1 MDPMVLA
8 AQKWVNAEYAGR
20 SGYVSCPETGITGW
34 SVMFSLTRALQIE
47 LGDPAPDGVFGSGT
61 ITRMNAFGPIKG
73 QTSNENLRTI
83 VQSALYCKG
92 YSGGGIDGIWGPST
106 TAGIQQMLMH
116 MGLATTPVEI
126 ATKIMKSLLTMDAY
140 VCIWNGLESVR
151 SAQQWLN
158 ATYLARR
165 DFQVLPCDGLFSR
178 NVQKGILFA
187 LQYSLGMA
195 DGTANGVFGPAT
207 KAGLKQHSLAEGNS
221 DAGSQHFV
229 RLFKTLLLCNR
240 QLGVDWA
247 STTYTAATRAVTRT
261 FQTFC
266 ELDKTG
272 EGNYQTWCSLLVSTG
287 DPERPASGS
296 DCMTPL
302 NSDRA
307 AALTDAGYKIVG
319 RYIAGGANKRMTPFE
334 AITVLQQGLRFFPI
348 FQEWN
353 NGPTYFTYEIGRR
366 QATDAIANADD
377 LGIPRGSTI
386 YFPCDWDPTTEDINT
401 VVLPYYRG
409 VRDVMAEA
417 GKPFAVGVYG
427 TRNTC
432 QIVSDAGLARTS
444 FVAGLSTGW
453 SGNLGFPL
461 PDNWAFD
468 QIATVTLA
476 PGGAG
481 QLEIDRNVVSG
492 RDPGVATINGSV
504 EPNIPFFIWLR
515 YIEERAREWIALGR
529 SGTAEQWLTAQY
541 IRSLDGRYLMPDFD
555 LLCGVVEADFIFW
568 DRFNNIPPQPSLY
581 DAVAGGDAGLA
592 HLGTTLCCSFNQSL
606 LPNRAVATL
615 HDFGGWAGDLITIA
629 KEYYSE
635 LTPSDE
641 DAAYRAGLAHLGNDS
656 RYFGARD
663 LIADVDA
670 EVVWATISGGDN
682 RSVSDILFEYY
693 ASTKGTRAKYSQFV
707 ERRFGSNVILE
718 AAAKDALTHPAGD
731 DAYGTARALAWNSTS
746 PPTPPFNDAFA
757 TAPQVFAGMARA
769 FCATL
774 RRLGSE

>member
-8 AQKWVNAEYAGR
+8 AQQWVNSQYSGR
-20 SGYVSCPETGITGW
+20 NGYVLCPETGITGW

-47 LGDPAPDGVFGSGT
+47 LGDSAPDGVFGAGT
-61 ITRMNAFGPIKG
+61 TTLMNTFGPVRAS
-73 QTSNENLRTI
+73 TSNANMRKI
-83 VQSALYCKG
+83 VQAALYCKG
-92 YSGGGIDGIWGPST
+92 YSGGGLDGIWGPST

-116 MGLATTPVEI
+116 MGLSATPVEI
-126 ATKIMKSLLTMDAY
+126 STKIMKSLLTMDAY
-140 VCIWNGLESVR
+140 VRIWNGLESVR

-158 ATYLARR
+158 ATHLSRR

-195 DGTANGVFGPAT
+195 DGTANGVFGPGT
-207 KAGLKQHSLAEGNS
+207 KAGLKQHLLTVGAADS
-221 DAGSQHFV
+221 GSQHFV
-229 RLFKTLLLCNR
+229 RLFKALLLCNR

-247 STTYTAATRAVTRT
+247 STTYTSATRAVTRT

-287 DPERPASGS
+287 DPERPASGA

-302 NSDRA
+302 NAARA
-307 AALTDAGYKIVG
+307 GALRDGGYKIVG
-319 RYIAGGANKRMTPFE
+319 RYIAGGTNKRMTAFE
-334 AITVLQQGLRFFPI
+334 AITVLEQGLRFFPI

-366 QATDAIANADD
+366 QATDAIANADG
-377 LGIPRGSTI
+377 LGIPGGGTI

-409 VRDVMAEA
+409 VRDVMAES

-468 QIATVTLA
+468 QISTVMLA

-481 QLEIDRNVVSG
+481 QLEIDRNIVSG
-492 RDPGVATINGSV
+492 RDPGVAAINGSV
-504 EPNIPFFIWLR
+504 EPNISFFIWLR
-515 YIEERAREWIALGR
+515 FIEARARQWIALGR
-529 SGTAEQWLTAQY
+529 SSTSEQWLTAQY
-541 IRSLDGRYLMPDFD
+541 IRSLDGRYLMPDFE
-555 LLCGVVEADFIFW
+555 LLCGLVDPEFIVW
-568 DRFNNIPPQPSLY
+568 DEFNGIPPQPSLY
-581 DAVAGGDAGLA
+581 DAVAGGNSALA
-592 HLGTTLCCSFNQSL
+592 HMGATLCCSFNQSL
-606 LPNRAVATL
+606 LPNKAIATL
-615 HDFGGWAGDLITIA
+615 HDFGGWAGDLCTIA
-629 KEYYSE
+629 KEYYTE

-641 DAAYRAGLAHLGNDS
+641 DAAYRAGLAHLGHDS
-656 RYFGARD
+656 QYFGARD

-670 EVVWATISGGDN
+670 EVVWSTIAGGDH
-682 RSVSDILFEYY
+682 RSISDILDEYY
-693 ASTKGTRAKYSQFV
+693 SSTTGTRAKYSRFV
-707 ERRFGSNVILE
+707 EQRFGSNPTLE
-718 AAAKDALTHPAGD
+718 AASKDALTHPASD
-731 DAYGTARALAWNSTS
+731 NAYGTARAIVWNSS
-746 PPTPPFNDAFA
+746 GAPAPPFNDAYG

-769 FCATL
+769 FCAKL
-774 RRLGSE
+774 RGLGE